1 MNDTR
6 TSGGLG
12 RALGV
17 ASFALGAPLLAAPGR
32 VVRALGLD
40 DAPGTSALARG
51 VGVRELAAGAGI
63 LAQRR
68 PVPGLWARVAGD
80 GMDLA
85 LLANALR
92 SGRAAS
98 RSGRRRRATGRA
110 ASRSGWR
117 PWPTGRTGSGRRR
130 STTGANPRTVA
141 AVAAVAGIAAVDVL
155 AAVRAGKRLDP
166 TRTSED
172 GAFTVSAGVTV
183 NRSVDDAYGLWR
195 DFSRLPEFMVH
206 LESVSADGKHWVAR
220 RPGGGTV
227 DWDAEIVADVPNQR
241 LAWRSVSHA
250 EVPNSGEVTFE
261 PAPGGRGTEV
271 RVRLTYEPPLGA
283 AGNAVARLLGEEPR
297 QQVTDDLRRFKQ
309 VLETG
314 EVVRSAGSPE
324 GVRSGRLP
332 TQRPGRPETSE
343 ES

>member
-17 ASFALGAPLLAAPGR
+17 ASFALGAPLLAVPGR

-40 DAPGTSALARG
+40 DTPGTSAVARG
-51 VGVRELAAGAGI
+51 VGVRELAAGAAI

-92 SGRAAS
+92 SGPAGS

-110 ASRSGWR
+110 APRSGWR
-117 PWPTGRTGSGRRR
+117 PWPTGRTAAGRRR
-130 STTGANPRTVA
+130 RPGANPRTVA

-172 GAFTVSAGVTV
+172 GVFTVSAGVTV
-183 NRSVDDAYGLWR
+183 NRSVDEAYGLWR

-241 LAWRSVSHA
+241 LAWRSMSHA
-250 EVPNSGEVTFE
+250 EVPNSGEVIFQ

>member
-6 TSGGLG
+6 NGGGLG

-17 ASFALGAPLLAAPGR
+17 ASFALGAPLLAVPGR
-32 VVRALGLD
+32 MARAIGLD
-40 DAPGTSALARG
+40 DTPGTRALARA
-51 VGVRELAAGAGI
+51 VGVRELAAAAGI

-85 LLANALR
+85 LLANGLR
-92 SGRAAS
+92 SAS
-98 RSGRRRRATGRA
+98 TRSRPPRRFRRARRA
-110 ASRSGWR
+110 GGA
-117 PWPTGRTGSGRRR
+117 RRK
-130 STTGANPRTVA
+130 VA
-141 AVAAVAGIAAVDVL
+141 LALAAVAGIAAVDVL
-155 AAVRAGKRLDP
+155 AAVRATTRRDP
-166 TRTSED
+166 TRTEQD
-172 GAFTVSAGVTV
+172 GTFTVSAGVTV
-183 NRSVDDAYGLWR
+183 NRPAADAYGLWR

-206 LESVSADGKHWVAR
+206 LESVSSDGKHWVAK

-227 DWDAEIVADVPNQR
+227 DWDAEIVADVPDQR
-241 LAWRSVSHA
+241 LAWRSVDGADVSNA
-250 EVPNSGEVTFE
+250 GEVTFG
-261 PAPGGRGTEV
+261 PAPGDRGTEV

-332 TQRPGRPETSE
+332 TQRPGRPQPSE

>member
-6 TSGGLG
+6 TGGGLD

-32 VVRALGLD
+32 MARAVGLD
-40 DAPGTSALARG
+40 DTPGTRAVARG

-63 LAQRR
+63 LATGR
-68 PVPGLWARVAGD
+68 PTRGLWARVAGD

-85 LLANALR
+85 LLGNGLR
-92 SGRAAS
+92 SRSNSLRLAA
-98 RSGRRRRATGRA
+98 AL
-110 ASRSGWR
+110 
-117 PWPTGRTGSGRRR
+117 
-130 STTGANPRTVA
+130 A
-141 AVAAVAGIAAVDVL
+141 AVLGIAAVDVL
-155 AAVRAGKRLDP
+155 AASRASRRRDP
-166 TRTSED
+166 TRTVRS
-172 GAFTVSAGVTV
+172 GAVTVSAGVTV
-183 NRSVDDAYGLWR
+183 NRPAADAYGLWR

-206 LESVSADGKHWVAR
+206 LESVSADGRHWAAR

-227 DWDAEIVADVPNQR
+227 DWDAEIVADAPNQR
-241 LAWRSVSHA
+241 LAWRSVPHA
-250 EVPNSGEVTFE
+250 DVPNSGEVTFA

-271 RVRLTYEPPLGA
+271 RVRLTYEAPFGS

-314 EVVRSAGSPE
+314 EVVRSEASPE
-324 GVRSGRLP
+324 GVRSARLVRQRSGR
-332 TQRPGRPETSE
+332 RHDEGS
-343 ES
+343 

>member
-6 TSGGLG
+6 NGGGLG

-17 ASFALGAPLLAAPGR
+17 ASFALGAPLLAVPGR
-32 VVRALGLD
+32 VARAIGLD
-40 DAPGTSALARG
+40 DTPGTRALARG
-51 VGVRELAAGAGI
+51 VGVREFVAGAGI

-85 LLANALR
+85 LLANGLR
-92 SGRAAS
+92 QGPA
-98 RSGRRRRATGRA
+98 RSRATRWRFRRGDRA
-110 ASRSGWR
+110 DSHR
-117 PWPTGRTGSGRRR
+117 GRT
-130 STTGANPRTVA
+130 
-141 AVAAVAGIAAVDVL
+141 AVALAALAGIAAVDVL
-155 AAVRAGKRLDP
+155 AAARASKRHDP
-166 TRTSED
+166 TRTSEG

-183 NRSVDDAYGLWR
+183 NRPAEDAYGLWR

-206 LESVSADGKHWVAR
+206 LESVSADGKHWVAK

-227 DWDAEIVADVPNQR
+227 DWNAEIVADVPEQR
-241 LAWRSVSHA
+241 LAWRSLEGADVA
-250 EVPNSGEVTFE
+250 NAGEVTFG

-297 QQVTDDLRRFKQ
+297 QQVTDDLHRFKQ

-332 TQRPGRPETSE
+332 KQRPGRPQTSE

>member
-1 MNDTR
+1 MKDTR
-6 TSGGLG
+6 KGLT
-12 RALGV
+12 R
-17 ASFALGAPLLAAPGR
+17 S
-32 VVRALGLD
+32 LGL
-40 DAPGTSALARG
+40 AGSALA
-51 VGVRELAAGAGI
+51 AG
-63 LAQRR
+63 L
-68 PVPGLWARVAGD
+68 
-80 GMDLA
+80 
-85 LLANALR
+85 
-92 SGRAAS
+92 
-98 RSGRRRRATGRA
+98 
-110 ASRSGWR
+110 
-117 PWPTGRTGSGRRR
+117 
-130 STTGANPRTVA
+130 A
-141 AVAAVAGIAAVDVL
+141 AVAAA
-155 AAVRAGKRLDP
+155 RASRRRHP
-166 TRTSED
+166 TRTVEG
-172 GAFTVSAGVTV
+172 GAVTVSAGVTV
-183 NRSVDDAYGLWR
+183 NRPVADAYGLWR

>member
-1 MNDTR
+1 
-6 TSGGLG
+6 
-12 RALGV
+12 
-17 ASFALGAPLLAAPGR
+17 
-32 VVRALGLD
+32 
-40 DAPGTSALARG
+40 
-51 VGVRELAAGAGI
+51 
-63 LAQRR
+63 
-68 PVPGLWARVAGD
+68 
-80 GMDLA
+80 
-85 LLANALR
+85 
-92 SGRAAS
+92 
-98 RSGRRRRATGRA
+98 
-110 ASRSGWR
+110 
-117 PWPTGRTGSGRRR
+117 
-130 STTGANPRTVA
+130 
-141 AVAAVAGIAAVDVL
+141 
-155 AAVRAGKRLDP
+155 
-166 TRTSED
+166 
-172 GAFTVSAGVTV
+172 
-183 NRSVDDAYGLWR
+183 VDDAYGLWR

>member
-17 ASFALGAPLLAAPGR
+17 ASFALGAPLLAMPGR
-32 VVRALGLD
+32 VLRVLGLD
-40 DAPGTSALARG
+40 DTPGTSALARG

-80 GMDLA
+80 GIDLA

-92 SGRAAS
+92 SGPAGS
-98 RSGRRRRATGRA
+98 RPGRRRGATGRA

-117 PWPTGRTGSGRRR
+117 PWPIGRTAAGRRPW
-130 STTGANPRTVA
+130 TGANSRTVA

-172 GAFTVSAGVTV
+172 GVFTVSAGVTV
-183 NRSVDDAYGLWR
+183 NRSADDAYGVWR

-250 EVPNSGEVTFE
+250 EVPNSGEVAFE

-332 TQRPGRPETSE
+332 TQRPGRPETNE